1 MPKSSTTKSAGRSPI
16 NSPQGQESANE
27 RREFFR
33 IDDRIGLEVR
43 PLAEPDQ
50 AVQDDFD
57 LSPRET
63 FTADYRRLDAEF
75 RNLMASLA
83 ERDRLVTGLLKTLNS
98 KLDLLARIIAFEQNP
113 LQPEDWQQVTLSEGG
128 LSFLHPQPGIKV
140 GDILAIRMTLPP
152 EMFQPEAV
160 ARVLE
165 LKPVSAGG
173 CWVHTEFTELEDSDR
188 QQIARHV
195 MRWQIRQRQ
204 KA

>member
-1 MPKSSTTKSAGRSPI
+1 MPKPRTT
-16 NSPQGQESANE
+16 NSPERSVGEATPAQRVVDE
-27 RREFFR
+27 RREYFR

-43 PLAEPDQ
+43 PVTEPDQ
-50 AVQDDFD
+50 ATQDDFD

-75 RNLMASLA
+75 RNLLASLP
-83 ERDRLVTGLLKTLNS
+83 ERDRLVTGLIKTLNS

-113 LQPEDWQQVTLSEGG
+113 LQPEDWQDVTLSEGG
-128 LSFLHPQPGIKV
+128 LSFLRNQPDLSI
-140 GDILAIRMTLPP
+140 GDLLAVRMTLPP
-152 EMFQPEAV
+152 EMFQPEAI

-165 LKPVSAGG
+165 LQPVSTGG
-173 CWVHTEFTELEDSDR
+173 YWVHTEFIELEDSDR